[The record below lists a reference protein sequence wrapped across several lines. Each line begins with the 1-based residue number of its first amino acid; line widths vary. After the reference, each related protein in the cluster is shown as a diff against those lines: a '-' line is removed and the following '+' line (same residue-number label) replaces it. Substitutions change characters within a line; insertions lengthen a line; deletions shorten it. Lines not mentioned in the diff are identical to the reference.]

1 MARTNTTDRDREHSL
16 PPGGTASSRGRL
28 LGWDVLLASHRR
40 PLKAI
45 EVLVSFVH
53 PAQRHAAA
61 PSSDFPS
68 PRRVESSHRRRRGTD
83 VAGALAGR
91 PAPFPAPGT
100 GEPSP
105 TRAASHVVKVRDQ
118 SSDSEF
124 RSRPGEVRWPRS
136 LIEASVSPN
145 PVGVFRLQDAE
156 RCANTCELPA
166 AREGVCPPLSPGG
179 PHGGQ
184 AELPPTSNRSAFST
198 AQSAVPLDSVPKPL
212 KPLSPWPLE
221 CRQVQGPLELAGLGA
236 GAEMPLQGRHPA
248 RHPQTQPPSSVLASG
263 MSPADNSSGTGR
275 GFQSSSSSIAGQPT
289 ASSAS

>member
-1 MARTNTTDRDREHSL
+1 MARTNTTDTDRERSL

-83 VAGALAGR
+83 VARALAGR
-91 PAPFPAPGT
+91 PAPLPAPGT

-145 PVGVFRLQDAE
+145 PVGVFRLRDAE

-166 AREGVCPPLSPGG
+166 AREGVRPPFSPGG

-198 AQSAVPLDSVPKPL
+198 AQSAVPLDSVPEPL
-212 KPLSPWPLE
+212 KPLSPGLSSADKF
-221 CRQVQGPLELAGLGA
+221 RGPWSCQGLG
-236 GAEMPLQGRHPA
+236 QGLKCHLRGGVIQRVTRGH
-248 RHPQTQPPSSVLASG
+248 
-263 MSPADNSSGTGR
+263 SP
-275 GFQSSSSSIAGQPT
+275 
-289 ASSAS
+289 